1 MPVVRPDH
9 ATVFD
14 LHGARFTSYASA
26 TTGAALL
33 RSWRLDVPGG
43 TTGVEHTVSS
53 EEVLHLLDGAP
64 TVTLDGE
71 ATVLAPGD
79 TVVVPAG
86 SRLKVD
92 NPGPGPA
99 AAWVSTTAGL
109 RATLPDGSVVNPPWA
124 V

>member
-26 TTGAALL
+26 ATGAERL
-33 RSWRLDVPGG
+33 RAWRLDVPAG
-43 TTGVEHTVSS
+43 TTGVKHTVSS
-53 EEVLHLLDGAP
+53 EEVLHLLHGTP
-64 TVTLDGE
+64 VVTLDGE
-71 ATVLAPGD
+71 AAALSPGD

-86 SRLKVD
+86 SRLQLD

-99 AAWVSTTAGL
+99 TAWVTTTAGL
-109 RATLPDGSVVNPPWA
+109 RATLPDGSVVSPPWA
-124 V
+124 A